1 MSLFFST
8 VPYGM
13 ENMRYGGSS
22 GHRTSIGY
30 ETLRDSNYKNG
41 STDHT
46 KWGYLL
52 NTAFG
57 FQCLHK
63 TTTARGNTAFGY
75 LCGYEITT
83 QNTSGIEDGSGNP
96 LTGYQ
101 GSWNT
106 FMGAYAGYKH
116 TWGNYN
122 VCIGAHAAQNATTL
136 DQSCAIGYGSMEAAS
151 TAHNNNAVGHYAL
164 NDLTSGAGNNV
175 MGTYA
180 GDAITVGDV
189 NTCVGEEAG
198 SNITEGGNNICIGYH
213 AGTADSPSGNIVTS
227 SNSICLGDD
236 NISNFYCADTSISAS
251 DLRDKTDISDF
262 TKGLDW
268 IKALRP
274 VTYRWDKRS
283 WYGTDAEPYGTPDGS
298 KKKPELHVGFLAQ
311 EALEVEKANG
321 YATDNNNMLMCNLT
335 DDGMRYGMKYERLV
349 PVLVNAIKELS
360 ARVEQLEAS

>member
-1 MSLFFST
+1 MSLYFST
-8 VPYGM
+8 VDYGM
-13 ENMRYGGSS
+13 DNMRYGGSG

-30 ETLRDSNYKNG
+30 QTLRDDNYKM
-41 STDHT
+41 DHT
-46 KWGYLL
+46 KWGYLN

-57 FQCLHK
+57 FKCLHK
-63 TTTARGNTAFGY
+63 TTTAKGNTAFGIQ
-75 LCGYEITT
+75 CGYEITT
-83 QNTSGIEDGSGNP
+83 QHTDGIEDGSGNP
-96 LTGYQ
+96 LTSYQ

-106 FMGAYAGYKH
+106 FMGAYAGEKH

-122 VCIGAHAAQNATTL
+122 VCIGAFAAKYATTL
-136 DQSCAIGYGSMEAAS
+136 DQSCAIGFGAMESAS
-151 TAHNNNAVGHYAL
+151 TAHNNNAVGHMAL
-164 NDLTSGAGNNV
+164 NDLTAGEGNNV
-175 MGTYA
+175 MGAYA
-180 GDAITVGDV
+180 GDAITTGDF
-189 NTCVGEEAG
+189 NTCVGEQAG
-198 SNITEGGNNICIGYH
+198 TNLSTGGNNLCLGYR
-213 AGTADSPSGNIVTS
+213 AGTSNSPSGNIAAS
-227 SNSICLGDD
+227 SNKICLGDD
-236 NISNFYCADTSISAS
+236 NITNIYCEDTGISSS

-274 VTYRWDKRS
+274 VTYRWDKRT

>member
-13 ENMRYGGSS
+13 ANMRYGGSS

-30 ETLRDSNYKNG
+30 QTLRDDNYKM
-41 STDHT
+41 DDT
-46 KWGYLL
+46 KWGYLN

-57 FQCLHK
+57 FKCLHK
-63 TTTARGNTAFGY
+63 TTTARGNTAFGVH
-75 LCGYEITT
+75 CGFEITT
-83 QNTSGIEDGSGNP
+83 QHTGGIEDGSGNP
-96 LTGYQ
+96 LTSYQ

-106 FMGAYAGYKH
+106 FMGAFAGEKH

-122 VCIGAHAAQNATTL
+122 VCIGAYAAQNATTV
-136 DQSCAIGYGSMEAAS
+136 DQSCAIGYRAMEAAS

-164 NDLTSGAGNNV
+164 NDLTSGEGNNV

-198 SNITEGGNNICIGYH
+198 TNITEGGNNICIGYH

-227 SNSICLGDD
+227 SNRICLGDD
-236 NISNFYCADTSISAS
+236 NISNFYCADTSISSS

-274 VTYRWDKRS
+274 VTYRWDKRT
-283 WYGTDAEPYGTPDGS
+283 WYGTDADPYGTPDGS

-311 EALEVEKANG
+311 EALAVEKAYG
-321 YATDNNNMLMCNLT
+321 YATDNSNMLMCNLT